1 VTRWNHWPCLVL
13 RRAGRGRPRARY
25 YLHVSSGELKDFD
38 LQSTSEFWG
47 GNGLLLGG
55 VWFVG
60 DMEHLETR
68 GSCKNGRL
76 KIENS
81 GFRFWICVCVCMY
94 IYIYSIRV
102 GDLRISG
109 CQVFTGSHFLREKS
123 TFQPF
128 ETGNS
133 RSNNHMLV
141 KDFEEPIR
149 CTLWVNWHRYGKSQC
164 LKANQL

>member
-1 VTRWNHWPCLVL
+1 M
-13 RRAGRGRPRARY
+13 
-25 YLHVSSGELKDFD
+25 
-38 LQSTSEFWG
+38 
-47 GNGLLLGG
+47 LLGG
-55 VWFVG
+55 GWFVG
-60 DMEHLETR
+60 DMEHLETG
-68 GSCKNGRL
+68 GSCKKGRL

-81 GFRFWICVCVCMY
+81 GFKEILDMCVCMCMYMY

-149 CTLWVNWHRYGKSQC
+149 CTLWVN
-164 LKANQL
+164 